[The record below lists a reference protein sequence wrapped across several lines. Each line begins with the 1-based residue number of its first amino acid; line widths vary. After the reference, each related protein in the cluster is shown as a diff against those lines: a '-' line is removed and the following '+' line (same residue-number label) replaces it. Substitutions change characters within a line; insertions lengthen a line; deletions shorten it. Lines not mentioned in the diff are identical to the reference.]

1 MKKLFTKNEIL
12 TLAKENGIKLSY
24 LNNLIG
30 GYRGKMTDWKKGKT
44 TLTNEE
50 LTILTE
56 HLSVYAGKKEGYTNG
71 MKEVQNDE
79 LISHFKNLLNEME
92 YNKWNEFII
101 PLLDSSET
109 IELKIRKVKN
119 ED

>member
-30 GYRGKMTDWKKGKT
+30 GYRGKMTDWKNGKT

-56 HLSVYAGKKEGYTNG
+56 HLSVYVAKKEDFTNG

-92 YNKWNEFII
+92 YNEWNELII
-101 PLLDSSET
+101 PLVNSPES

-119 ED
+119 EN

>member
-12 TLAKENGIKLSY
+12 ILAKENGIKLSY

-30 GYRGKMTDWKKGKT
+30 GYRGKMFEWKKGKT

-56 HLSVYAGKKEGYTNG
+56 HLSVYSEKKEGYTNG

-79 LISHFKNLLNEME
+79 LISHFKNLLEKME
-92 YNKWNEFII
+92 YNEWNELII
-101 PLLDSSET
+101 PLVESSET